1 RRVLFRSS
9 SATATPRR
17 KRPPKR
23 KKSWRKSR
31 ASRLR
36 SPPSNSWRR
45 SRPFETRSEERR
57 VGKECRY
64 WRDWSSDVCSSDLA
78 KTTAEKEKIME
89 KVARVAPS
97 LSSEQFLAPIK
108 TV

>member
-1 RRVLFRSS
+1 MGRQVRRNELHARRV
-9 SATATPRR
+9 RR
-17 KRPPKR
+17 Q
-23 KKSWRKSR
+23 
-31 ASRLR
+31 RLKQLR
-36 SPPSNSWRR
+36 D
-45 SRPFETRSEERR
+45 
-57 VGKECRY
+57 RY
-64 WRDWSSDVCSSDLA
+64 AKA